1 MLGDVFAKNSSL
13 TTLNL
18 TLNDYTDLSDLGD
31 LGLGLGRS
39 KSLTVVN
46 VTVTTCIKMSEAWL
60 CGLCNSLAES
70 NTITALNFT
79 FNGLSGTSEGLELDL
94 GKHFEGC
101 KLSPSV
107 NLTVGLYGDAVVS

>member
-1 MLGDVFAKNSSL
+1 MLGDVLAKNSSL

-46 VTVTTCIKMSEAWL
+46 VTVTTCIKISEAWL
-60 CGLCNSLAES
+60 CGFCNGLAKS

-79 FNGLSGTSEGLELDL
+79 FNGLSGTSEGLKHL
-94 GKHFEGC
+94 KHFAGC

-107 NLTVGLYGDAVVS
+107 NLTVCLYGEAVVS